1 MEGPDKLNI
10 KTYFDTVM
18 QNILGKYF
26 DMGYA
31 EVKILLF
38 KKKPFHIKPQFK
50 AQFTHTHT
58 QIEKSEFKSTFPRH
72 RILVPKIL
80 CC

>member
-18 QNILGKYF
+18 QNILGKDF
-26 DMGYA
+26 DMGHA

-50 AQFTHTHT
+50 AQFTQTHTHT
-58 QIEKSEFKSTFPRH
+58 HKSKNQNLNLLSQDTEF
-72 RILVPKIL
+72 
-80 CC
+80 